1 MITTV
6 TNVASW
12 AWDALGGTLDPNS
25 SAYMSAFSR
34 YGIDSPNMAMTD
46 WAVATADAG
55 SGDPEYS
62 IRLTDQGGSIT
73 VRIPLGTRPDPSGD
87 GHLTVR
93 DREKGVETDF
103 WQAEYDSA
111 TQRISSASAG
121 VSFPLGAVNEQTTGW
136 GGNAANTPLR
146 AGLVTPED
154 MRDAIGSGSSL
165 PYTLQFGMPEIGQ
178 GAPRYPALH
187 NAPTCGSC
195 ANHIVEGTWV
205 RLDPSYDVEGS
216 ACRPGRRSSPARC
229 SARARSCATTQGLS
243 RSTPRTRS
251 TAASAGRSPACQGR
265 ARASHPR
272 SRGPACRSCVR
283 RRRRGRSSRGTDERQ
298 SVPRRLH
305 RRHGLTTTLIL
316 IPGAC
321 SSHSSR

>member
-1 MITTV
+1 MTAAPLAPGTYSARAEQGDLLGNLGLSPVRTFVITTV

-25 SAYMSAFSR
+25 SAYMSAFAG

-55 SGDPEYS
+55 PGDPEYS

-103 WQAEYDSA
+103 WQAKYDSA

-121 VSFPLGAVNEQTTGW
+121 VSFPLGAINEQTTGW

-146 AGLVTPED
+146 AGLITPED

-216 ACRPGRRSSPARC
+216 GLPAWQKVI
-229 SARARSCATTQGLS
+229 ARTMQRKGAILRDNSGTLAVYAENPINRGVSWSIAGLS
-243 RSTPRTRS
+243 GTS
-251 TAASAGRSPACQGR
+251 AGFASAFPWSRLQVLRPPSP
-265 ARASHPR
+265 
-272 SRGPACRSCVR
+272 
-283 RRRRGRSSRGTDERQ
+283 
-298 SVPRRLH
+298 
-305 RRHGLTTTLIL
+305 
-316 IPGAC
+316 
-321 SSHSSR
+321 